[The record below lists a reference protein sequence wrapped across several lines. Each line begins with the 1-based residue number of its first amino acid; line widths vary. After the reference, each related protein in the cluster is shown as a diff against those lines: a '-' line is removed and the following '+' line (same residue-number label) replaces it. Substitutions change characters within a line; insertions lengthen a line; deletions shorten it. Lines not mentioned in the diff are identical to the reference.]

1 MANSNQAVNELVD
14 IIRDI
19 VRQEIAGLDTTVL
32 CQVKSKKGED
42 HYDVTIVPDDKT
54 IVRNV
59 VNMTKFDLEVGDYVY
74 VFKINNQLSNSFI
87 CYKVTPYNGG

>member
-1 MANSNQAVNELVD
+1 MKNDNRAVNDLVD

-19 VRQEIAGLDTTVL
+19 IRQEIAGLDSTVL
-32 CQVKSKKGED
+32 CQIKSKKGEN

-54 IVRNV
+54 VVRNV

-74 VFKINNQLSNSFI
+74 IFKIKNQLSNSFI
-87 CYKVTPYNGG
+87 FYKVTPYNGG